1 MEHKQSRDICQSEAT
16 ALYSHAD
23 DVLHTEVVQW
33 RHIRV
38 VPFLVLQDDLLE
50 DAVKE
55 LPVLRPA
62 AASAVFV

>member
-1 MEHKQSRDICQSEAT
+1 M

-23 DVLHTEVVQW
+23 DVLHAEVVQW
-33 RHIRV
+33 CHVGVI
-38 VPFLVLQDDLLE
+38 PFLVLQDNLLE

-62 AASAVFV
+62 TASAMFV